1 MRLFLTRVTLVAAAL
16 AAVAAC
22 DSRTMTS
29 PVAGGG
35 TGAGTSGGSGGLG
48 GDDRT
53 PPQVVIDTP
62 TVSPVSL
69 VNVGD
74 SILVAVHL
82 RDVGGLAKLELRGV
96 SIRGNPDLGNAVVVE
111 RFVPLTVPPTGT
123 FRAGLRDT
131 VIRRYLVPKL
141 PADTVQDS
149 VVVMAIGTDV
159 ANNKD
164 TATVRVNIVSGPRVV
179 TLSPAPGDSVRPGT
193 AVRIQVRATHAQDI
207 GRLGVRVQGEAGWPT
222 PLDVRVDTTVR
233 TSARD
238 VTFSA
243 SVLIPLNAPPRGRI
257 TITPYA
263 NDVNQVPG
271 SASPVIL
278 FVQAGPSP
286 LPRVTQTVPVRAEV
300 NDTIVISA
308 GGGDGIRAIGF
319 EVRDSTALVRRDS
332 IVFPAPYGTPQR
344 VSLPLNLPTSAQGRR
359 VTVTSF
365 AIDQGGRYGYSVPA
379 QATLPQGEAARA
391 HADSAFIVYGRTFS
405 LPRAGLAGDVVVDEV
420 RGNVFVSN
428 TSFNRLEVWSGATR
442 AFDANGVAVGSEP
455 WGMTISATDPNEL
468 LVANSGGTNISRVS
482 IASGAAS
489 GIREDL
495 SKRIRTRNTYIYT
508 VTESREQETGKI
520 RLRLEGP
527 FSYSDR
533 PQYIAQA
540 ASGRIYYSTRPTAS
554 APQGTIRWLD
564 PSLAV
569 PDPQHIS
576 DYASRTGGG
585 DAQVLYV
592 LFNVDAADVI
602 PAPANSTAWD
612 KLVLAD
618 HKYGT
623 AEPTNLVITDST
635 VEDAVRRLGALG
647 SDVVLRRNIDV
658 ASLGL
663 RDTTFVAASGN
674 RNWIAFGEGGSQAA
688 PARVMMAHDPAGPR
702 PSFFSPGVA
711 VSDIIENASEP
722 VFGLALDRS
731 GSTLGVHGK
740 KSYFS
745 AVDEPFHLRLQG
757 KYDSFDQGAGIA
769 FHPDADGVTSP
780 EGTRVAFVASSNGTI
795 EMMDIAYFINRGR
808 LNIKGKLYGPLRVSK
823 RFPGDPAD
831 VVLKVFGLTS
841 DGLVVIDLR
850 AADIK
855 SGP

>member
-1 MRLFLTRVTLVAAAL
+1 MRFSLTRLSLVATAL

-29 PVAGGG
+29 PIAGGG
-35 TGAGTSGGSGGLG
+35 SGTGAGGSGGLG

-82 RDVGGLAKLELRGV
+82 RDVGGLAKLELKGV
-96 SIRGNPDLGNAVVVE
+96 SIRGNADLGNAVVVE
-111 RFVPLTVPPTGT
+111 RFTPLTVPPGGA

-131 VIRRYLVPKL
+131 VIRRYLVPKV
-141 PADTVQDS
+141 PVDTVQDS
-149 VVVMAIGTDV
+149 VVVLAIGTDV
-159 ANNKD
+159 ASNVD

-179 TLSPAPGDSVRPGT
+179 TLSPAPGDSVRAGA
-193 AVRIQVRATHAQDI
+193 AVRIQVRATHSDDI
-207 GRLGVRVQGEAGWPT
+207 GRLGVRVRGEANWPT

-233 TSARD
+233 SSARE
-238 VTFSA
+238 VTFAA
-243 SVLIPLNAPPRGRI
+243 SVLIPANAPGRGRI

-263 NDVNQVPG
+263 NDVNEVPG
-271 SASPVIL
+271 SASPVTI

-300 NDTIVISA
+300 TDTIVINA

-332 IVFPAPYGTPQR
+332 VVFPAPFGTPQR
-344 VSLPLNLPTSAQGRR
+344 VALSLNLPTSAQGRR

-365 AIDQGGRYGYSVPA
+365 AIDQTGRYGYSVPA
-379 QATLPQGEAARA
+379 NATLPQGDAARA
-391 HADSAFIVYGRTFS
+391 QADSTFIVYGRTFK
-405 LPRAGLAGDVVVDEV
+405 LPRTGLAGDVVVDEL

-428 TSFNRLEVWSGATR
+428 TGFNRLEVWNGAAR

-455 WGMTISATDPNEL
+455 WGMTISSNNPDEL

-482 IASGAAS
+482 IASSAVS

-495 SKRIRTRNTYIYT
+495 ARRILTRNTYIYT
-508 VTESREQETGKI
+508 VTESREEETGKI

-540 ASGRIYYSTRPTAS
+540 ASGRIYYSTRPTTS

-564 PSLAV
+564 PSLPV

-576 DYASRTGGG
+576 DYATRSGGSG
-585 DAQVLYV
+585 ETSVLYV

-602 PAPANSTAWD
+602 AAPASSPAWD
-612 KLVLAD
+612 RLVIAD
-618 HKYGT
+618 HKYGS
-623 AEPTNLVITDST
+623 ADPTNLVVTDST
-635 VEDAVRRLGALG
+635 VQGAVDRLAAMG

-663 RDTTFVAASGN
+663 RDTTFVAASGD
-674 RNWIAFGEGGSQAA
+674 RTWIAFGEGGSRGAA
-688 PARVMMAHDPAGPR
+688 ARVMMAHDPSGPR

-722 VFGLALDRS
+722 VFGIALDKS
-731 GSTLGVHGK
+731 GNTLGVHGRQ
-740 KSYFS
+740 SYFG
-745 AVDEPFHLRLQG
+745 AVGEPFHLRLQG

-769 FHPDADGVTSP
+769 FHPDADGTTTA
-780 EGTRVAFVASSNGTI
+780 GAQRVAFVASSNGTI

-808 LNIKGKLYGPLRVSK
+808 LNIKGNLYGPLRVSR
-823 RFPGDPAD
+823 RFPGDPPD
-831 VVLKVFGLTS
+831 VILKVFGLTS

-850 AADIK
+850 ASDIK
-855 SGP
+855 AGP